1 MYYILKLDDFHFV
14 GNACGQLA
22 SQEHAFKFTS
32 LLHAKTILSSWR
44 ANYPRACLIEVNEW
58 ERCTKPVIA

>member
-22 SQEHAFKFTS
+22 SQEHAFKFP
-32 LLHAKTILSSWR
+32 LLAQAKQQLASWR
-44 ANYPRACLIEVNEW
+44 ANYPNALILEVNQW
-58 ERCTKPVIA
+58 ERYIKPVFA

>member
-22 SQEHAFKFTS
+22 SQEHAFKFP
-32 LLHAKTILSSWR
+32 LLAQAKLQLASWR
-44 ANYPRACLIEVNEW
+44 ANYPQACLIEVNQW